1 MIVGLTGGIGSGKT
15 LVSSYFEALGV
26 PVYIS
31 DIEAKKL
38 MEIDKETV
46 ASIKKIFGE
55 DSYSNQRL
63 NRKFIASQVFTDKH
77 KLNKLNAIVHPA
89 VAKHFK
95 TWYSKQ
101 KFDFVI
107 KESAI
112 LFETGGEKQCDVIIL
127 VTAPLQTRISRV
139 IQRDN
144 TTEEEVKLRIKNQWD
159 DEVKISRSD
168 YVVTNID
175 KVATKN
181 KVKELYQLLKARA

>member
-38 MEIDKETV
+38 METDKETV
-46 ASIKKIFGE
+46 AAIKELFGD
-55 DSYSNQRL
+55 DSYSNQSL

-112 LFETGGEKQCDVIIL
+112 LFETGGEKHCDVIIL
-127 VTAPLQTRISRV
+127 VTAPLQIRISRV

-144 TTEEEVKLRIKNQWD
+144 TTEKEVRLRIKNQWD
-159 DEVKISRSD
+159 DEVKIPRSD
-168 YVVTNID
+168 YVVTNTD
-175 KVATKN
+175 KMATKN
-181 KVKELYQLLKARA
+181 KVNELYQLLKARA

>member
-26 PVYIS
+26 PVYVS

-38 MEIDKETV
+38 METDKETV
-46 ASIKKIFGE
+46 AAIKKIFGE

-77 KLNKLNAIVHPA
+77 KLNELNAIVHPV

>member
-38 MEIDKETV
+38 METDKETV
-46 ASIKKIFGE
+46 ASIKELFGD
-55 DSYSNQRL
+55 DSYSNQSL

-112 LFETGGEKQCDVIIL
+112 LFETGAEKHCDVIIL
-127 VTAPLQTRISRV
+127 VTAPLQIRISRV

-144 TTEEEVKLRIKNQWD
+144 TTEKEVRLRIKNQWD
-159 DEVKISRSD
+159 DEVKIPRSD
-168 YVVTNID
+168 YVVTNTD
-175 KVATKN
+175 KMATKN
-181 KVKELYQLLKARA
+181 KVNELYQLLKARA

>member
-15 LVSSYFEALGV
+15 LVSSFFEALGV

-38 MEIDKETV
+38 MQTDKETV
-46 ASIKKIFGE
+46 AAIKELFGD
-55 DSYSNQRL
+55 DSYSNQSL
-63 NRKFIASQVFTDKH
+63 NRKFIASQVFTDTD

-112 LFETGGEKQCDVIIL
+112 LFETGGEKHCDVIIL
-127 VTAPLQTRISRV
+127 VTAPIELRISRV
-139 IQRDN
+139 IQRDS
-144 TTEEEVKLRIKNQWD
+144 TTEEQVKSRINNQWD
-159 DEVKISRSD
+159 DTIKIPLAD
-168 YVVTNID
+168 YVITNID
-175 KVATKN
+175 ALKTKK
-181 KVKELYQLLKARA
+181 KVKELYQLLIAID